1 MKLKDIHSV
10 YFIGIGGIGMSAL
23 ARWFNANNYFVAG
36 YDKTT
41 TPLTQKLEAE
51 GISIHYEDS
60 VELIPTKVSS
70 DNKTSLIVYTPAVPK
85 EHLEFNF
92 LKDNGFEILKRSQ
105 VLGELTKNCFTIA
118 VAGTHGK
125 TTTSSMI
132 AHILKSSGRNCTA
145 FVGGIM
151 ANYDSNLIIG
161 KDGEDNIIIVEAD
174 EFDRSFL
181 TLHPDIAVITAVDAD
196 HLDIYGSAD
205 SLKDSFKDFIRNIKN
220 NGKLFIEERSVLKI
234 DMEGL
239 GVVDFETYG
248 LENGQI
254 YAEKTSVLEGEFK
267 FDFKGSN
274 SQINDLIL
282 PLPGFHNV
290 ENCVAAIAVANELN
304 IESEKIKKAL
314 KEYKGVKRRF
324 EYIIK
329 TNNLIFIDDYAHHP
343 EEIRALLKS
352 ARALFQEKKIT
363 VIFQPHLF
371 TRTRDFAEGFSETLS
386 LADEVIL
393 LDIYPAR
400 ELPIN
405 GVNSEM
411 LMAAIGST
419 KKGVLAKEELIGE
432 LKKRNLEVLLTI
444 GAGDIDALVQPIKE
458 ALEI

>member
-1 MKLKDIHSV
+1 MNLKDIHSV

-23 ARWFNANNYFVAG
+23 ARWFNANGYFVAG
-36 YDKTT
+36 YDKTV

-51 GISIHYEDS
+51 GISVHYEDS
-60 VELIPTKVSS
+60 IELIPDKVVS
-70 DNKTSLIVYTPAVPK
+70 DNKTAMIVYTPAVPK

-105 VLGELTKNCFTIA
+105 VLGELTKNYFTIA

-161 KDGEDNIIIVEAD
+161 NDGVDNVIVVEAD

-220 NGKLFIEERSVLKI
+220 NGKLFIEEKSAQKI
-234 DMEGL
+234 DVERL
-239 GVVDFETYG
+239 NVVNFKTYG

-254 YAEKTSVLEGEFK
+254 NAEKTSVLDGEFK
-267 FDFKGSN
+267 FDFNGSN
-274 SQINDLIL
+274 TKIKELIL

-290 ENCVAAIAVANELN
+290 ENCVAAISVADELN
-304 IESEKIKKAL
+304 IDAENIRKAL
-314 KEYKGVKRRF
+314 SEYKGVKRRF

-329 TNNLIFIDDYAHHP
+329 TNDLVFIDDYAHHP

-352 ARALFQEKKIT
+352 VRALFPEKKIT

-371 TRTRDFAEGFSETLS
+371 TRTRDFAQGFSETLS

-411 LMAAIGST
+411 LLTAISSGV
-419 KKGVLAKEELIGE
+419 KGVCTKEALIDE
-432 LKKRNLEVLLTI
+432 LKNKDLEVLITV

-458 ALEI
+458 ALEK

>member
-23 ARWFNANNYFVAG
+23 ARWFNANGYFVAG
-36 YDKTT
+36 YDKTV

-51 GISIHYEDS
+51 GILVHYEDS
-60 VELIPTKVSS
+60 VELIPAKVSS
-70 DNKTSLIVYTPAVPK
+70 DNKTSLVVYTPAVPK

-105 VLGELTKNCFTIA
+105 VLGELTKNYFTIA

-161 KDGEDNIIIVEAD
+161 KDGEDNIIVVEAD

-205 SLKDSFKDFIRNIKN
+205 SLKDSFKDFIRNIKK
-220 NGKLFIEERSVLKI
+220 NGKLFIEEKSALKI
-234 DMEGL
+234 DVEGL
-239 GVVDFETYG
+239 NVVDFETYG

-254 YAEKTSVLEGEFK
+254 HAEKISVIDGQFN
-267 FDFKGSN
+267 FNFNGSN
-274 SQINDLIL
+274 TQINDLIL

-290 ENCVAAIAVANELN
+290 ENCVAAISVADELN
-304 IESEKIKKAL
+304 IEAEKIDKAL

-329 TNNLIFIDDYAHHP
+329 TNDLVFIDDYAHHP

-352 ARALFQEKKIT
+352 TRALFPEKKIT

-411 LMAAIGST
+411 L
-419 KKGVLAKEELIGE
+419 LATINSNAKSVCSKEALVSELE
-432 LKKRNLEVLLTI
+432 NKDLEVLLTV

>member
-36 YDKTT
+36 YDKTI

-51 GISIHYEDS
+51 GISVHYEDS

-70 DNKTSLIVYTPAVPK
+70 DNKTSLIVYTPAVPI

-105 VLGELTKNCFTIA
+105 VLGELSKNYFTIA

-161 KDGEDNIIIVEAD
+161 KDVEDNIIVVEAD

-205 SLKDSFKDFIRNIKN
+205 SLKDSFKDFIRNIKK
-220 NGKLFIEERSVLKI
+220 NGKLFIEEKSARKI
-234 DMEGL
+234 DMETL
-239 GVVDFETYG
+239 DQVDFETYG
-248 LENGQI
+248 LESGQI
-254 YAEKTSVLEGEFK
+254 HAEKTSVLNGEFN
-267 FDFKGSN
+267 FDFNGTN
-274 SQINDLIL
+274 TQINDLTL

-290 ENCVAAIAVANELN
+290 ENCVAAISVADELKIDTEN
-304 IESEKIKKAL
+304 IRKAL
-314 KEYKGVKRRF
+314 NEYKGVKRRF
-324 EYIIK
+324 EYIIR
-329 TNNLIFIDDYAHHP
+329 TNDLIFIDDYAHHP

-352 ARALFQEKKIT
+352 TRALFPTKKIT

-371 TRTRDFAEGFSETLS
+371 TRTRDFADEFSETLS

-400 ELPIN
+400 ELPID

-411 LMAAIGST
+411 LLTAINSSE
-419 KKGVLAKEELIGE
+419 KGVCAKEELIGE
-432 LKKRNLEVLLTI
+432 LENKYLDVLITV

-458 ALEI
+458 AFGV

>member
-1 MKLKDIHSV
+1 
-10 YFIGIGGIGMSAL
+10 
-23 ARWFNANNYFVAG
+23 
-36 YDKTT
+36 
-41 TPLTQKLEAE
+41 
-51 GISIHYEDS
+51 
-60 VELIPTKVSS
+60 
-70 DNKTSLIVYTPAVPK
+70 
-85 EHLEFNF
+85 
-92 LKDNGFEILKRSQ
+92 
-105 VLGELTKNCFTIA
+105 
-118 VAGTHGK
+118 
-125 TTTSSMI
+125 
-132 AHILKSSGRNCTA
+132 
-145 FVGGIM
+145 M

-352 ARALFQEKKIT
+352 ARALFPEKKIT